1 MLSLRLGPALLLLA
15 ACASNEPDA
24 PHPDFSGERIDIRIE
39 RGGFVDFAGER
50 VPLEACI
57 LQLRQRQRSLT
68 REQRKAIWVHLEVE
82 RHPDPQLPRDQDR
95 LLQELRYLGFGGIEV
110 VL

>member
-1 MLSLRLGPALLLLA
+1 MLSRRCATVLLLLTG
-15 ACASNEPDA
+15 CASNEAAA
-24 PHPDFSGERIDIRIE
+24 PHPDFSGERLDIRIE

-50 VPLEACI
+50 VPLEECI
-57 LQLRQRQRSLT
+57 LRLRQRQRSLT
-68 REQRKAIWVHLEVE
+68 KAQRKDIWVHLEVV
-82 RHPDPQLPRDQDR
+82 RQPDPQLPRDQER